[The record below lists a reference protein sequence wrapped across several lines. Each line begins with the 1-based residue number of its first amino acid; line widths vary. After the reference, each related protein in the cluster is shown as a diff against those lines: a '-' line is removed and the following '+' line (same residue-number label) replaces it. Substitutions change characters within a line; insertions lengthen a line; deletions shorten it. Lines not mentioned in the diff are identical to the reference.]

1 MSKGMETGK
10 CRVLDRRMAYN
21 VFEGSLGGGSGA
33 QEARLGFY
41 LLTEK
46 ESEEEGDRI
55 ERWPVKQANIHLPV
69 LYPHLNFSPTFRV
82 STPEM

>member
-1 MSKGMETGK
+1 MSNTSKSDRNEEGRRHNMSKGMETGK

-55 ERWPVKQANIHLPV
+55 ER
-69 LYPHLNFSPTFRV
+69 
-82 STPEM
+82 